1 LKYLNSLNNSLF
13 NLLSKNDDLFIIGQ
27 DIKDPYGGAF
37 KVTKNLSKN
46 FPNKVLNMP
55 ISESGIIGFA
65 TGLVLNKNKVI
76 SEIMFSDFLT
86 LCSDQIINHA
96 SKFNYV
102 FGKKIIENLIIRTP
116 SGAYRGYG
124 PTHSQSMESI
134 FFNIPGLN
142 IYSPNLFIEPGKLLE
157 KIFFDLEG
165 PTLFIE
171 HKLLYPKELIFDTG
185 IFKKIK
191 MSNEFETL
199 ICNPNYL
206 ANNECL
212 IISYGYL
219 SEVCF
224 KIIKDFLYDRE
235 KFLSLL
241 VKSDLKNFVVNDVL
255 EKLILKTKKVLII
268 EESYENNGW
277 SSEISYQIQ
286 SKFRGKNI
294 EIFRLGNKNLP
305 IPNSINNEIENLPTY
320 EKIEKELIK
329 ILSENE

>member
-1 LKYLNSLNNSLF
+1 MKYLNSLNNSLS
-13 NLLSKNDDLFIIGQ
+13 NLLNKNKDLFIIGQ
-27 DIKDPYGGAF
+27 DIKDPYGGPF
-37 KVTKNLSKN
+37 VTKNLSKN
-46 FPNKVLNMP
+46 FPDRVLNMP
-55 ISESGIIGFA
+55 ISESGIVGFA

-102 FGKKIIENLIIRTP
+102 FGKKVIKNLMIRAP

-134 FFNIPGLN
+134 FLNIPGLN

-157 KIFFDLEG
+157 KIFLDLEG

-171 HKLLYPKELIFDTG
+171 HKLLYPKELVFDTG
-185 IFKKIK
+185 IFKKIEI
-191 MSNEFETL
+191 SNNFETL

-206 ANNECL
+206 VKNDCL

-224 KIIKDFLYDRE
+224 KIIKDFLYDKE

-241 VKSDLKNFVVNDVL
+241 VKTDLKNFVIDETL
-255 EKLILKTKKVLII
+255 EKLILKTKKVLIV

-277 SSEISYQIQ
+277 SSEISYRIH
-286 SKFRGKNI
+286 SYFV
-294 EIFRLGNKNLP
+294 
-305 IPNSINNEIENLPTY
+305 
-320 EKIEKELIK
+320 EKILKFFVWETKTYLF
-329 ILSENE
+329 LMQ

>member
-1 LKYLNSLNNSLF
+1 MKYLNSLNHSLSK
-13 NLLSKNDDLFIIGQ
+13 LLSENNDLFLMGQ

-37 KVTKNLSKN
+37 KVTKNLSIN
-46 FPNKVLNMP
+46 FPDRVLNMP

-65 TGLVLNKNKVI
+65 TGLVLNNNKVI

-102 FGKKIIENLIIRTP
+102 FGKKVIKSLIIRTP

-134 FFNIPGLN
+134 FLNIPGLN
-142 IYSPNLFIEPGKLLE
+142 IYSPNLFIEPGELLK
-157 KIFFDLEG
+157 KIFYELEG

-171 HKLLYPKELIFDTG
+171 HKLLYPKELILDTG
-185 IFKKIK
+185 VFKKLEL
-191 MSNEFETL
+191 SNKFEIL

-206 ANNECL
+206 VRNECL

-224 KIIKDFLYDRE
+224 KIIKDFLYDKE
-235 KFLSLL
+235 KFISLL
-241 VKSDLKNFVVNDVL
+241 VKTDLKNFVIDESLN
-255 EKLILKTKKVLII
+255 ELILKTKKVLII

-277 SSEISYQIQ
+277 SSEVSYQIL
-286 SKFRGKNI
+286 SNFRGKNI

-305 IPNSINNEIENLPTY
+305 IPNAINNEIENLPTY
-320 EKIEKELIK
+320 EKIEKELSK
-329 ILSENE
+329 ILF